1 MFKSQKKSISKLL
14 FRSPSLLGKVGM
26 GLLFFFTACKK
37 ETVTPTPT
45 PTSSFALLQTKVLD
59 KSCALSGCHASTADN
74 SFKQHNLVLKGDKVY
89 ESLFN
94 GSVKNTDAVK
104 AKLKQIVPNDLDNSF
119 YYQKIN
125 FKNAK
130 YKYGVSMPIGADDLT
145 ANQIKF
151 IEQWIKAGAPKEGDV
166 ADKTLLN

>member
-1 MFKSQKKSISKLL
+1 MKKYNVLL
-14 FRSPSLLGKVGM
+14 IIAFFAM
-26 GLLFFFTACKK
+26 IMLFFAACKK

-45 PTSSFALLQTKVLD
+45 PTSSFGLLQTKVLD

-74 SFKQHNLVLKGDKVY
+74 AFKQHGLVLKGDNVY
-89 ESLFN
+89 TSLIN
-94 GSVKNTDAVK
+94 GSVKNPDAIK
-104 AKLKQIVPNDLDNSF
+104 ANLKQIVPNDLENSF
-119 YYQKIN
+119 FYQKIN

-130 YKYGVSMPIGADDLT
+130 HKYGVSMPIGLDDLT

-166 ADKTLLN
+166 ADKTLLD